1 MSPRVDNLIDRLMA
15 ERPTRPGDAFHDSVS
30 LWRRYLRHYRRGLI
44 AAVVLTLI
52 WSALPLAFPF
62 TWKFLIDVALEG
74 GERISLDLR
83 PHHQQLILVWLAI
96 NVGLWAATLTTTWL
110 RQRLVI
116 GIGQGLVYRLRRDL
130 HRKLQAL
137 HVGFFEK
144 TPVGII
150 MSRVLDDVSI
160 IHRWVTRN
168 GPRGL
173 ASAVKVVAGMAVLF
187 YFRWELAL
195 VVTACLPGYAWAF
208 ARFRPRVRRAN
219 RALRR
224 LNAKMYARSTERVG
238 GVGIVQAFTRE
249 KAEANAFAK
258 LTHDSVRV
266 AMRLTRYTR
275 TLSFL
280 AGVITAVTR
289 GVVIYIGALMVRD
302 GHMSLGTLLG
312 FMAATRAVFMATD
325 QLTNTATAMQAA
337 FVVVRRVLA
346 VLEEPEE
353 VPPGK
358 ISLDGMS
365 GKIVFDRV
373 SFTYPQQ
380 DRAALDEVGFHI
392 EPGDKVALMG
402 PSGSGKS
409 TVCQLLL
416 RFYDPSAG
424 NVRVGGVNL
433 VDADPA
439 SVRRHIRMVEQE
451 PTVFA
456 GTIAENIR
464 YAKLDATAEQV
475 RRAAQQAELHEFIES
490 LPMGYDTEIGE
501 GGTTLSGGQ
510 KQRLALAT
518 ALLTEPE
525 ILLLDDTT
533 SALDAATE
541 ARIRHTLDHVLS
553 GRTSLIVT
561 QRSATARNCDRILV
575 FEDGRIT
582 QEGTHQQLSAVDGF
596 YRRVARQQ
604 AEP

>member
-1 MSPRVDNLIDRLMA
+1 MSPRVDSLIDRLMA
-15 ERPTRPGDAFHDSVS
+15 ERPTRPGDAFHDSAC
-30 LWRRYLRHYRRGLI
+30 LWRRYLRHYRRVLI
-44 AAVVLTLI
+44 AAIVLTLI

-62 TWKFLIDVALEG
+62 TWKFLIDGALGGAEG
-74 GERISLDLR
+74 ISLERR
-83 PHHQQLILVWLAI
+83 PHHQQLILAWLAM
-96 NVGLWAATLTTTWL
+96 NMGLWAATLVTTWL

-116 GIGQGLVYRLRRDL
+116 GVGQGMVYRLRRDL

-150 MSRVLDDVSI
+150 MSRVLDDVNI

-173 ASAVKVVAGMAVLF
+173 ASVVKVAAGLGVLL

-195 VVTACLPGYAWAF
+195 VVIASLPIYAWAF
-208 ARFRPRVRRAN
+208 AKFRPRVRRAN

-238 GVGIVQAFTRE
+238 GVGVVQAFTRE

-266 AMRLTRYTR
+266 AMRLTRHTR

-280 AGVITAVTR
+280 SGVITAVAR
-289 GVVIYIGALMVRD
+289 GVVIYLGALMVRD
-302 GHMSLGTLLG
+302 GHMSLGALLG
-312 FMAATRAVFMATD
+312 FISATRAVFMATD

-337 FVVVRRVLA
+337 FVVLRRVLA

-353 VPPGK
+353 VQPGK

-373 SFTYPQQ
+373 RFTYPQQ
-380 DRAALDEVGFHI
+380 DRAALDEVSFRI
-392 EPGDKVALMG
+392 EPGEKVALMG
-402 PSGSGKS
+402 PSGSGKT

-416 RFYDPSAG
+416 RFYDPLSG
-424 NVRVGGVNL
+424 HVRVGGVNL

-439 SVRRHIRMVEQE
+439 SVRRHICMVEQE

-464 YAKLDATAEQV
+464 YAKLDASPADV
-475 RRAAQQAELHEFIES
+475 RRAAEQAELQAFVES

-541 ARIRHTLDHVLS
+541 ARIRQTLDHALT
-553 GRTSLIVT
+553 GRTSLIIT
-561 QRSATARNCDRILV
+561 QRVATARNCDRIMV

-582 QEGTHQQLSAVDGF
+582 QEGTHQQLGAVRGF
-596 YRRVARQQ
+596 YRQICRQQ
-604 AEP
+604 AKA